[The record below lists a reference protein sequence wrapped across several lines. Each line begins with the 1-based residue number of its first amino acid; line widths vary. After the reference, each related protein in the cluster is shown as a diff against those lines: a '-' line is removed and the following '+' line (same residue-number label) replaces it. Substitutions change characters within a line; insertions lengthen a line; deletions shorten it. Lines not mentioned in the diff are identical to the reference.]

1 MNTTHSVALVDSAS
15 NMTSRGSA
23 SAGSN
28 GKSTVTADTQPSPG
42 FFKRYGLV
50 FAVAALGIICLMPQ
64 LADLSIAG
72 QRMIG
77 IMAFAVITWA
87 TGAVSFPVSAG
98 VIMALIA
105 VLVGLSPQPDGQGL
119 IGTGFAGLA
128 AALEAHQG
136 GMKSDQILILE
147 KMSFPGGN
155 SVINGG
161 AVAAAGTDMQKAEG
175 IKDSPDL
182 LYADIIKA
190 GGGLAHPELARHI
203 ADESVENFYWLRD
216 KIGVKFKAV
225 TYHGGHSVKRSHA
238 VESNSG
244 AGFILP
250 MLERLKEVGIK
261 PQLRTKVEQLIV
273 NDKGCVEGVKARTG
287 YTFGKEESGKVVY
300 IRATKGVLLATGGF
314 SQNVKM
320 RMSHDPRLTAAFTS
334 TNQPG
339 ATGETIQQ
347 AQEIGANT
355 IQMDW
360 IQLGPWTSP
369 DEQGF
374 GVAPLFVESAVGYG
388 PMIDPATGKRFVK
401 ETGNRKVRADAIVA
415 IGHPC
420 LIYTSAVNAKANII
434 GKNMTDELYKHAR
447 ESGVVKEYPTL
458 KAMADDLKIPFDQLK
473 KTNDD
478 FNSYMKA
485 KKDPEFDCMIFD
497 NAVPNEEGPFL
508 AVRLWPRVHHCMGGL
523 EINNKAEVLSCRGEP
538 IKGLYAAGEV
548 TGGVHGMVRLGT
560 VAVADCMI
568 FGRTAARTAL
578 AFKGC

>member
-1 MNTTHSVALVDSAS
+1 MTDISRRKLFGAAGAASLGLAGMVPVASAS
-15 NMTSRGSA
+15 EC
-23 SAGSN
+23 
-28 GKSTVTADTQPSPG
+28 GKPVKWNETKE
-42 FFKRYGLV
+42 F
-50 FAVAALGIICLMPQ
+50 
-64 LADLSIAG
+64 
-72 QRMIG
+72 
-77 IMAFAVITWA
+77 VI
-87 TGAVSFPVSAG
+87 
-98 VIMALIA
+98 
-105 VLVGLSPQPDGQGL
+105 

-401 ETGNRKVRADAIVA
+401 ET
-415 IGHPC
+415 
-420 LIYTSAVNAKANII
+420 
-434 GKNMTDELYKHAR
+434 DELYKHAR
-447 ESGVVKEYPTL
+447 EAGVVKEYPTL